1 MLEGSFWLNFK
12 KIEGM
17 KVITSKAYTLGEVV
31 GFEVDTESWRVTSLN
46 VKLTNEASTQL
57 GFKKRFR
64 SSTVSMSV
72 LLVKAV
78 GEYVTID
85 KSLEEIER
93 SPYITEVK

>member
-1 MLEGSFWLNFK
+1 MNFK

-31 GFEVDTESWRVTSLN
+31 GFEVDTESWRVTHLN

-64 SSTVSMSV
+64 GSTVSMSV